1 VGNGPNGVYD
11 DEKAGYRSS
20 GLVMPSASTRRRFDT
35 HAQPEVIDVRGLK
48 VETRNG
54 GRDVLLS
61 VQGEVDL
68 ATAPE
73 LEEALERALEV
84 EGRRLVVDLRGVA
97 FLDSTGL
104 ALILRHD
111 RRARAAA
118 RRLIVVKGPP
128 HVQKAFELTGLNERL
143 TMIDRPPA

>member
-1 VGNGPNGVYD
+1 
-11 DEKAGYRSS
+11 
-20 GLVMPSASTRRRFDT
+20 
-35 HAQPEVIDVRGLK
+35 VIDVRGLK

-73 LEEALERALEV
+73 LEEALERAIEV

-143 TMIDRPPA
+143 TMIDQPPA